1 LEAVAVGVDLSAGVA
16 CDKCGKKAIL
26 RVALTKLRP
35 QIEMHLKLPAGWEAS
50 SLEDSGDL
58 YITCPTC
65 PPLLVTVPPP
75 SVAEMYSGESRPKI
89 EYKGSWLKSCLNLSL
104 GTLSFLFRPC
114 DGS

>member
-1 LEAVAVGVDLSAGVA
+1 MPRSEAVAVGVDLSAGVA

-35 QIEMHLKLPAGWEAS
+35 QIEMHLKLPPGWAAS

-65 PPLLVTVPPP
+65 PPMLVTVPPP
-75 SVAEMYSGESRPKI
+75 ALSSWDDVATDPTMPPPPPPEDTPR
-89 EYKGSWLKSCLNLSL
+89 
-104 GTLSFLFRPC
+104 
-114 DGS
+114 